1 MSYLKSRLKN
11 KSSLE
16 IILALSITLGLL
28 NFGLAAGSLIFYD
41 YDLDYSEGFVVEN
54 TENLMETGS
63 LYSEPTLENGFKA
76 VKYTPVYYFL
86 MAGLGYFT
94 GLELLTGRI
103 INFLSSLGVTFLI
116 FLIIKEISGNKNYLI
131 PLIFLIPYLTIFTAF
146 TIRTDMVALLFS
158 LGGIYLA
165 LKKHI
170 LPSSMLFLAGFLTK
184 QSFVAGFLAV
194 SVYLLLKPGI
204 AKQIELL
211 QERSFKKLYN
221 TNRDLI
227 RLNIFYFT
235 GLLTSLVLL
244 HLWSPHALQNIFLAN
259 VAGFEVRW
267 DLINW
272 IHFTFLPVF
281 GLTLYYIYM
290 FKDRLLGSYFLFAT
304 ALMVFQMLR
313 GGAWVYSAIEP
324 FAITVICTG
333 ILYTH
338 LESLKKKLNY
348 ILIAQLLIFL
358 LAPMISGNVFDIQE
372 MPDYN
377 AGADEDIVSYIKAS
391 NSSIY
396 VEHIGYELGITEDY
410 SPETWGFYEQYA
422 AGNINKTEVVQHFE
436 KRNYEYIITYN
447 RIDKLPVEDY
457 IEDNYEI
464 VDRVERRD
472 MILNTENW
480 RVYRWED

>member
-1 MSYLKSRLKN
+1 MKKFLNGFSDLSTTGKILVLVILLGFGNFFLTSY
-11 KSSLE
+11 
-16 IILALSITLGLL
+16 
-28 NFGLAAGSLIFYD
+28 SLIGYD

-54 TENLMETGS
+54 TENLIEKGS

-94 GLELLTGRI
+94 GLEILTGRI

-116 FLIIKEISGNKNYLI
+116 FLIIKEISGTKNYLI
-131 PLIFLIPYLTIFTAF
+131 PLIFLIPYLTIFTSF
-146 TIRTDMVALLFS
+146 TIRTDMIALLFS

-165 LKKHI
+165 LKNHI

-194 SVYLLLKPGI
+194 SVYLLLKSDIP
-204 AKQIELL
+204 KQIELV
-211 QERSFKKLYN
+211 QKRSFKELYN

-235 GLLTSLVLL
+235 GLITSLVLL

-272 IHFTFLPVF
+272 VHFTFLPIF
-281 GLTLYYIYM
+281 GLTLYYLYM
-290 FKDRLLGSYFLFAT
+290 FRDRLLGSYFLFAT

-333 ILYTH
+333 ILYTR
-338 LESLKKKLNY
+338 LESVRKKINY
-348 ILIAQLLIFL
+348 VLIAQILIFL
-358 LAPMISGNVFDIQE
+358 LAPMVSGNIFDIQE
-372 MPDYN
+372 MPEFN
-377 AGADEDIVSYIKAS
+377 AEADEEIFSYVEKS
-391 NSSIY
+391 NSSVY
-396 VEHIGYELGITEDY
+396 VEHIGYELGSTEEY

-422 AGNINKTEVVQHFE
+422 ADNINKTEVVKHFE